1 MPLPKEESLCTEQD
15 YWNLPEGRRAELIDG
30 VLYDMAPP
38 SRVHQDI
45 SGGFVQA
52 FRNHIDMHGGL
63 CKVYA
68 APFAVDLNADRRTW
82 LEPDMVLVCDPSKLT
97 ERGCKGAPDL
107 VVEIALPSSMRM
119 DYITK
124 LGRYERAGVREYW
137 IVDPAKQMTVVYMFD
152 PCSKSVIQMYPF
164 ATEVPVGVYG
174 GELKI
179 TVEKFLQ

>member
-1 MPLPKEESLCTEQD
+1 MPLPKENRLCTAED

-52 FRNHIDMHGGL
+52 LRNFIDARGGR

-68 APFAVDLNADRRTW
+68 APLAVDLNADGKTW
-82 LEPDMVLVCDPSKLT
+82 LEPDIVLVCDPSKLT
-97 ERGCKGAPDL
+97 ERSCEGAPDL
-107 VVEIALPSSMRM
+107 VVEIASPSSMRM

-137 IVDPAKQMTVVYMFD
+137 IVDPIKQTTVVYMFD
-152 PCSKSVIQMYPF
+152 SGSKSVIQMYPF
-164 ATEVPVGVYG
+164 DAEIPVGVYNG
-174 GELKI
+174 DLKI
-179 TVEKFLQ
+179 EVGRFLQ